1 MHKHTGLVARALDH
15 NRGRHAVNCAKPRLI
30 TAYSA
35 AMSGLV
41 VGWLAFP
48 PRQRVVDL
56 WRAWPMA
63 DCLPLAAHRSTA
75 SRTPNG
81 LA

>member
-1 MHKHTGLVARALDH
+1 
-15 NRGRHAVNCAKPRLI
+15 
-30 TAYSA
+30 
-35 AMSGLV
+35 MSGLV

-63 DCLPLAAHRSTA
+63 DCLPLAAHRITA